1 MTGDSSRSDQFV
13 NNSGGTVQFDVP
25 MTYTGN
31 TILNPGPLLR
41 VSAKNAL
48 DATGDL
54 IFAGGQLRVD
64 SASGQNRMIAPIS
77 IANDIVMTAD
87 TTIQMENSAYE
98 MYLAGNIS
106 LAPNSTGIAR
116 TLNVGNDQ
124 PGGAQNNAGILY
136 LDGGIS
142 DGVGGSGNHFI
153 KGGVGTLFFTG
164 TNTYTGSTTLTGGL
178 IGVNKDADWGNTSA
192 INMVNGGIAVWENS
206 FTTAQD
212 YHVHGSNGYFDIAPG
227 LTLTQDAGSVIDG
240 RKLAH

>member
-1 MTGDSSRSDQFV
+1 MTGDLSRTDQFV

-124 PGGAQNNAGILY
+124 PGGRKTTRGYSILMAESPMV
-136 LDGGIS
+136 LAVAAI
-142 DGVGGSGNHFI
+142 
-153 KGGVGTLFFTG
+153 
-164 TNTYTGSTTLTGGL
+164 
-178 IGVNKDADWGNTSA
+178 TSSKVETEILLEPTPTRVRPRLLVVSSA
-192 INMVNGGIAVWENS
+192 
-206 FTTAQD
+206 
-212 YHVHGSNGYFDIAPG
+212 
-227 LTLTQDAGSVIDG
+227 
-240 RKLAH
+240 